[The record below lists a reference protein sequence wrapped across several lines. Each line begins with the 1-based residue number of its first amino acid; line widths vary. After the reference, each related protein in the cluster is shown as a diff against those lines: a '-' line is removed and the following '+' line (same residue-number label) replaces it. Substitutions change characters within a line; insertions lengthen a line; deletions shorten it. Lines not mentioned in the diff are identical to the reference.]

1 MKTLRI
7 LLSMA
12 VGSASV
18 VYAATGAPN
27 EGAGLLTYCFVGF
40 FAMIIVFQL
49 VPAMILFA
57 GMIKGLFSPQ
67 EKTSAK

>member
-18 VYAATGAPN
+18 VYATTAAPSESTGF
-27 EGAGLLTYCFVGF
+27 LTYCFVGF
-40 FAMIIVFQL
+40 FAMIVVFQL
-49 VPAMILFA
+49 MPAMVLFA
-57 GMIKGLFSPQ
+57 GMVKGLFSRP
-67 EKTSAK
+67 EKSSTK

>member
-7 LLSMA
+7 LLSMV

-18 VYAATGAPN
+18 VYATTAVPS
-27 EGAGLLTYCFVGF
+27 EGAGLLTYFFVGF

-49 VPAMILFA
+49 VPAMVLFA
-57 GMIKGLFSPQ
+57 GMVKGLFSHA
-67 EKTSAK
+67 EKTSVK

>member
-1 MKTLRI
+1 MKTMRI
-7 LLSMA
+7 LLSMV
-12 VGSASV
+12 VGGASAA
-18 VYAATGAPN
+18 YAATGAPS

-40 FAMIIVFQL
+40 FAMIIVFQC

-67 EKTSAK
+67 EKTSVK

>member
-1 MKTLRI
+1 MKSLRI

-18 VYAATGAPN
+18 VYAATGAPS

-40 FAMIIVFQL
+40 FAMIIVSQL
-49 VPAMILFA
+49 VPAMVLFA
-57 GMIKGLFSPQ
+57 GMVKGLFSHA
-67 EKTSAK
+67 EKTSVK